1 MAQPARLAPGRGL
14 SAAEVAERVER
25 GLVNDVPSAP
35 TRTIGQIVRSNLLT
49 RFNLLLG
56 SLLAVILVVGPLQDA
71 LFGLV
76 IVANTAVGIVQELRA
91 KRTLDRLEVVNAPRA
106 RVVRDGRV
114 SELAVGQV
122 VLDDVLEAA
131 AGDQVVVDGQV
142 LDAAGLEVDESL
154 LTGESEPVARRP
166 GDRLLSGSF
175 VAAGSGRY
183 QATKVGREAYA
194 VQLTEE
200 ARRFTLARSE
210 LRAGVDQVLKY
221 VTWALVPTAALLFV
235 SQLRLEHGVRA
246 GLSGAVAGTVA
257 MVPEGLVLLT
267 SVAFAVGVVRLGRR
281 QVLVRELPAV
291 ETLARVDVICF
302 DKTGTITAGDLAV
315 QGLEPPDGATEAAA
329 LGALAAA
336 DPNPNATLRAIG
348 QAFPAPDGWRPEAAV
363 PFSSARK
370 WSGAS
375 FPGHGAFLLGAP
387 EILLGDVTTEGS
399 GEPHNGPA
407 GSGSRSSPSD
417 EVQDAPVGRDGRR
430 DLLRRAEQIAVEGRR
445 VLLLAHSARPLD
457 GERPPAGL
465 EPRAMVVIG
474 DQVRGDAADTVA
486 WFAAE
491 GVQVKVVSGDH
502 PRTVGAIAAQVG
514 IAGAD
519 RPVDARSLPDGQ
531 AALADLLEA
540 RSVFG
545 RVVPRQKREMVDA
558 LGTRGH
564 VVAMTGD
571 GVNDVLALKDADLGI
586 AMGSGSAASRAVAEL
601 VLMDGRFATLPAVMA
616 EGRRVIAN
624 IERVAKLFVT
634 KTVYATVLALAVGM
648 AGLAFPFL
656 PRHLTLISSLTIG
669 IPGFFLALEPN
680 TRRSR
685 PGFVRRTLAF
695 ALPAGLAAAL
705 ATLAAYQVADVA
717 DVPQDQ
723 ARTTATLALAGL
735 GLVVLALA
743 ARPLNRLRRLL
754 LAAMAAAFAV
764 VLLVPFLRAFFA
776 LDLPP
781 LPVTL
786 TALALVAAVGG
797 LLTVVVLRLRL

>member
-1 MAQPARLAPGRGL
+1 VTEAAPTLTARGGL
-14 SAAEVAERVER
+14 STAEVADRVAR

-35 TRTIGQIVRSNLLT
+35 TRTIGQIVRSNVLT

-76 IVANTAVGIVQELRA
+76 IVANTVVGIVQELRA

-114 SELAVGQV
+114 GELAVGQV

-142 LDAAGLEVDESL
+142 LDAAGLEVDESM
-154 LTGESEPVARRP
+154 LTGESEPVARRA

-194 VQLTEE
+194 VQLTEQ

-210 LRAGVDQVLKY
+210 LRAGVDQILKY
-221 VTWALVPTAALLFV
+221 VTWALVPTAVLLFV

-315 QGLEPPDGATEAAA
+315 QDLIASGDGAAGEAVAAA

-348 QAFPAPDGWRPEAAV
+348 QAFPPPDGWRPEAAV

-375 FPGHGAFLLGAP
+375 FPGHGAYLLGAP
-387 EILLGDVTTEGS
+387 EILLG
-399 GEPHNGPA
+399 NG
-407 GSGSRSSPSD
+407 G
-417 EVQDAPVGRDGRR
+417 R

-445 VLLLAHSARPLD
+445 VVLLAHSARPLD
-457 GERPPAGL
+457 GDRPPAGL

-474 DQVRGDAADTVA
+474 DQVRGDAADTIA

-502 PRTVGAIAAQVG
+502 PRTVGAIAGQVG

-531 AALADLLEA
+531 AALAELLET

-545 RVVPRQKREMVDA
+545 RVVPRQKQEMVEA

-601 VLMDGRFATLPAVMA
+601 VLMDGRFATLPSVMA

-624 IERVAKLFVT
+624 IERVAKVFVT

-680 TRRSR
+680 TQRSR

-695 ALPAGLAAAL
+695 AVPAGLAAAL
-705 ATLAAYQVADVA
+705 GTLAAYQVADVA
-717 DVPQDQ
+717 DVPQGE

-743 ARPLNRLRRLL
+743 ARPLSRPRRVLL
-754 LAAMAAAFAV
+754 VAMAACFAA
-764 VLLVPFLRAFFA
+764 VLAVPFLRGFFA

-781 LPVTL
+781 PPVAAA
-786 TALALVAAVGG
+786 ALALIAAVGG
-797 LLTVVVLRLRL
+797 LLALVVVRLRL

>member
-1 MAQPARLAPGRGL
+1 MAEAAPTLTARGGL
-14 SAAEVAERVER
+14 STAEVADRVAR

-35 TRTIGQIVRSNLLT
+35 TRTIGQIVRSNVLT

-76 IVANTAVGIVQELRA
+76 IVANTVVGIVQELRA

-114 SELAVGQV
+114 GELAVGQV

-154 LTGESEPVARRP
+154 LTGESEPVARRA

-194 VQLTEE
+194 VQLTEQ

-210 LRAGVDQVLKY
+210 LRAGVDQILKY
-221 VTWALVPTAALLFV
+221 VTWALVPTAVLLFV

-315 QGLEPPDGATEAAA
+315 QGLEPPDGAAGESAAA

-348 QAFPAPDGWRPEAAV
+348 EAFPAPDGWRPEAAV

-375 FPGHGAFLLGAP
+375 FAGRGAFLLGAP
-387 EILLGDVTTEGS
+387 EVLLEGD
-399 GEPHNGPA
+399 
-407 GSGSRSSPSD
+407 
-417 EVQDAPVGRDGRR
+417 R
-430 DLLRRAEQIAVEGRR
+430 DLLRRAEVIATEGRR
-445 VLLLAHSARPLD
+445 VVLLAEAPALD

-465 EPRAMVVIG
+465 RPRAMVVIG
-474 DQVRGDAADTVA
+474 DRVRDDAAGTIA
-486 WFAAE
+486 WFTDE

-502 PRTVGAIAAQVG
+502 PRTVAAIADQVG
-514 IAGAD
+514 IPGAGQ
-519 RPVDARSLPDGQ
+519 PVDARTLPRDQ
-531 AALADLLEA
+531 ATLAGLVEG

-545 RVVPRQKREMVDA
+545 RVVPRQKRAMVQA
-558 LGTRGH
+558 LAGRGH

-601 VLMDGRFATLPAVMA
+601 VLLDGRFATLPSVMA

-634 KTVYATVLALAVGM
+634 KTVYATVLA
-648 AGLAFPFL
+648 
-656 PRHLTLISSLTIG
+656 
-669 IPGFFLALEPN
+669 
-680 TRRSR
+680 
-685 PGFVRRTLAF
+685 
-695 ALPAGLAAAL
+695 
-705 ATLAAYQVADVA
+705 
-717 DVPQDQ
+717 
-723 ARTTATLALAGL
+723 
-735 GLVVLALA
+735 
-743 ARPLNRLRRLL
+743 
-754 LAAMAAAFAV
+754 
-764 VLLVPFLRAFFA
+764 
-776 LDLPP
+776 
-781 LPVTL
+781 
-786 TALALVAAVGG
+786 
-797 LLTVVVLRLRL
+797 

>member
-1 MAQPARLAPGRGL
+1 MRPQYSGYSMRESVGL
-14 SAAEVAERVER
+14 TAAEVAERVAR

-35 TRTIGQIVRSNLLT
+35 TRTVGQIVRSNLVT

-76 IVANTAVGIVQELRA
+76 IVANTVVGIVQELRA

-114 SELAVGQV
+114 AELAVGQV

-131 AGDQVVVDGQV
+131 AGDQVVVDGEV
-142 LDAAGLEVDESL
+142 LEAGGLEVDESL

-183 QATKVGREAYA
+183 RATKVGREAYA

-210 LRAGVDQVLKY
+210 LRAGVDEILKY
-221 VTWALVPTAALLFV
+221 VTWALVPTAVLLFI
-235 SQLRLEHGVRA
+235 SQLRLEHGIRA
-246 GLSGAVAGTVA
+246 GLRGAVAGTVA

-315 QGLEPPDGATEAAA
+315 QDLVAAGDGTAGEAVAA

-348 QAFPAPDGWRPEAAV
+348 QAFPAPEGWRPEAAV

-375 FPGHGAFLLGAP
+375 FAGHGAYLLGAP
-387 EILLGDVTTEGS
+387 EVLLDGAS
-399 GEPHNGPA
+399 GG
-407 GSGSRSSPSD
+407 
-417 EVQDAPVGRDGRR
+417 
-430 DLLRRAEQIAVEGRR
+430 DLLRRAEVIATEGRR
-445 VLLLAHSARPLD
+445 VVLLAEAPALD
-457 GERPPAGL
+457 GDRPPAGL
-465 EPRAMVVIG
+465 RPRAMVVIG
-474 DQVRGDAADTVA
+474 DRVRDDAAGTIA
-486 WFAAE
+486 WFADE

-502 PRTVGAIAAQVG
+502 PRTVAAIAGQVG
-514 IAGAD
+514 IAGAGQ
-519 RPVDARSLPDGQ
+519 PVDARTLPDDQ
-531 AALADLLEA
+531 AELAGLVEG

-545 RVVPRQKREMVDA
+545 RVVPRQKRAMVQA
-558 LGTRGH
+558 LAGRGH

-586 AMGSGSAASRAVAEL
+586 AMGGGSAATRAVAEL
-601 VLMDGRFATLPAVMA
+601 VLLDGRFATLPSVMA

-624 IERVAKLFVT
+624 IERVAKVFVT
-634 KTVYATVLALAVGM
+634 KTVYATVLALAVGL

-669 IPGFFLALEPN
+669 IPGFFLALEPCSQ
-680 TRRSR
+680 RAR

-695 ALPAGLAAAL
+695 AVPAGLTAAAG
-705 ATLAAYQVADVA
+705 TLVAYQIADVA
-717 DVPQDQ
+717 NVPQAE
-723 ARTTATLALAGL
+723 ARTAAALALAGL

-743 ARPLNRLRRLL
+743 ARPLSTPRRLL
-754 LAAMAAAFAV
+754 VAAMAGGFVV
-764 VLLVPFLRAFFA
+764 VLLVPFLRRFFA

-781 LPVTL
+781 LPVAL
-786 TALALVAAVGG
+786 AAVALAAVLGGILALVAA
-797 LLTVVVLRLRL
+797 RLRI

>member
-1 MAQPARLAPGRGL
+1 MAEPGL
-14 SAAEVAERVER
+14 SAAEVAERVAR
-25 GLVNDVPSAP
+25 GQVNDVPSAP
-35 TRTIGQIVRSNLLT
+35 TRTIGQIVRANLLT

-76 IVANTAVGIVQELRA
+76 IVANTAVGILQEVRA
-91 KRTLDRLEVVNAPRA
+91 KRTLDRLEVINAPRA
-106 RVVRDGRV
+106 RVVRDGHL

-131 AGDQVVVDGQV
+131 AGDQVVVDGEV
-142 LDAAGLEVDESL
+142 LEAAGLEVDESL
-154 LTGESEPVARRP
+154 LTGESETVDRRP

-183 QATKVGREAYA
+183 RATKVGREAYA

-210 LRAGVDQVLKY
+210 LRAGVDQILKY
-221 VTWALVPTAALLFV
+221 VTWALVPTAALLFI
-235 SQLRLEHGVRA
+235 SQLRLEHGIRA
-246 GLSGAVAGTVA
+246 GLRGAVAGTVA

-267 SVAFAVGVVRLGRR
+267 SVAFAVGAVRLGRR

-315 QGLEPPDGATEAAA
+315 QELEAQDGAVGEEAAAA

-348 QAFPAPDGWRPEAAV
+348 RAFPAPDGWRPEAAV

-387 EILLGDVTTEGS
+387 E
-399 GEPHNGPA
+399 
-407 GSGSRSSPSD
+407 
-417 EVQDAPVGRDGRR
+417 
-430 DLLRRAEQIAVEGRR
+430 
-445 VLLLAHSARPLD
+445 VLLAASSRPLD
-457 GERPPAGL
+457 GDAPPAAL

-491 GVQVKVVSGDH
+491 GVRVKVVSGDH
-502 PRTVGAIAAQVG
+502 PRTVGAIAGQVG

-519 RPVDARSLPDGQ
+519 QPVDARSLPEDE
-531 AALADLLEA
+531 AELAGLLEA

-545 RVVPRQKREMVDA
+545 RVVPRQKQAMVKA
-558 LGTRGH
+558 LGARGH

-586 AMGSGSAASRAVAEL
+586 AVGGGSAASRAVAEL
-601 VLMDGRFATLPAVMA
+601 VLMDGRFATLPAVVA

-624 IERVAKLFVT
+624 MERVAKVFVT
-634 KTVYATVLALAVGM
+634 KTVYATVLALAVGL

-669 IPGFFLALEPN
+669 IPGFFLALEPC
-680 TRRSR
+680 TQRSR
-685 PGFVRRTLAF
+685 PGFVHRTLTF
-695 ALPAGLAAAL
+695 AVPAGLTAAL
-705 ATLAAYQVADVA
+705 GTLVAYQVADVA
-717 DVPQDQ
+717 NVPQDQ

-743 ARPLNRLRRLL
+743 ARPLNRPRGLL
-754 LAAMAAAFAV
+754 LAAMAGAFGV
-764 VLLVPFLRAFFA
+764 VLIVPFLRVFFA

-781 LPVTL
+781 LPVAGA
-786 TALALVAAVGG
+786 ALALDVVLGG
-797 LLTVVVLRLRL
+797 LLTLVILRLRA

>member
-1 MAQPARLAPGRGL
+1 MAEAAPTLTARGGL
-14 SAAEVAERVER
+14 STAEVADRVAR

-35 TRTIGQIVRSNLLT
+35 TRTIGQIVRSNVLT

-76 IVANTAVGIVQELRA
+76 IVANTVVGIVQELRA

-114 SELAVGQV
+114 GELAVGQV

-154 LTGESEPVARRP
+154 LTGESEPVARRA

-194 VQLTEE
+194 VQLTEQ

-210 LRAGVDQVLKY
+210 LRAGVDQILKY
-221 VTWALVPTAALLFV
+221 VTWALVPTAVLLFV

-315 QGLEPPDGATEAAA
+315 QGLEPPDGAAGESAAA

-348 QAFPAPDGWRPEAAV
+348 QAFPPPDGWRPEAAV

-375 FPGHGAFLLGAP
+375 FPGHGAYLLGAP
-387 EILLGDVTTEGS
+387 EILLG
-399 GEPHNGPA
+399 NG
-407 GSGSRSSPSD
+407 G
-417 EVQDAPVGRDGRR
+417 R

-445 VLLLAHSARPLD
+445 VVLLAHSARPLD
-457 GERPPAGL
+457 GDRPPAGL

-474 DQVRGDAADTVA
+474 DQVRGDAADTIA

-491 GVQVKVVSGDH
+491 GLQVKVVSGDH

-531 AALADLLEA
+531 AALAELLET

-545 RVVPRQKREMVDA
+545 RVVPRQKQEMVEA
-558 LGTRGH
+558 LGARGH

-601 VLMDGRFATLPAVMA
+601 VLMDGRFATLPSVMA

-624 IERVAKLFVT
+624 IERVAKVFVT

-680 TRRSR
+680 TQRSR

-695 ALPAGLAAAL
+695 AVPAGLAAAL
-705 ATLAAYQVADVA
+705 GTLAAYQVADVA
-717 DVPQDQ
+717 DVPQGE

-743 ARPLNRLRRLL
+743 ARPLSRLRRLL
-754 LAAMAAAFAV
+754 LVAMAACFAA
-764 VLLVPFLRAFFA
+764 VLAVPFLRGFFA

-781 LPVTL
+781 LPVAGA
-786 TALALVAAVGG
+786 ALALVAAVGG
-797 LLTVVVLRLRL
+797 LLALVVVRLRL

>member
-1 MAQPARLAPGRGL
+1 MMRPQYSGYRNRRSEGL
-14 SAAEVAERVER
+14 TAAEVAERVAR

-35 TRTIGQIVRSNLLT
+35 TRTIGGGGEPS
-49 RFNLLLG
+49 
-56 SLLAVILVVGPLQDA
+56 AA
-71 LFGLV
+71 
-76 IVANTAVGIVQELRA
+76 
-91 KRTLDRLEVVNAPRA
+91 TL
-106 RVVRDGRV
+106 
-114 SELAVGQV
+114 
-122 VLDDVLEAA
+122 
-131 AGDQVVVDGQV
+131 
-142 LDAAGLEVDESL
+142 
-154 LTGESEPVARRP
+154 P
-166 GDRLLSGSF
+166 GG
-175 VAAGSGRY
+175 
-183 QATKVGREAYA
+183 
-194 VQLTEE
+194 

-210 LRAGVDQVLKY
+210 LRAGVDQILKY

-315 QGLEPPDGATEAAA
+315 QELLPQDGTVGEEAAAA

-348 QAFPAPDGWRPEAAV
+348 QAFPAPDGWRPESAV

-375 FPGHGAFLLGAP
+375 FAGHGAFVLGAP
-387 EILLGDVTTEGS
+387 EVLLAPER
-399 GEPHNGPA
+399 A
-407 GSGSRSSPSD
+407 G
-417 EVQDAPVGRDGRR
+417 QADGNRA
-430 DLLRRAEQIAVEGRR
+430 LLRKAEQIAVEGRR
-445 VLLLAHSARPLD
+445 VLLLAASPGPLD
-457 GERPPAGL
+457 GQAPPSAL
-465 EPRAMVVIG
+465 VPRAMVVIG

-486 WFAAE
+486 WFAAQ

-502 PRTVGAIAAQVG
+502 PRTVGTVAGQVG

-519 RPVDARSLPDGQ
+519 HPVDARTLPEGQ
-531 AALADLLEA
+531 AELAGLVEA

-545 RVVPRQKREMVDA
+545 RVVPRQKQAMVQA
-558 LGTRGH
+558 LGAGGH

-586 AMGSGSAASRAVAEL
+586 AMCSGSPASRAVAEL
-601 VLMDGRFATLPAVMA
+601 VLMDGRFATLPSVMA

-624 IERVAKLFVT
+624 IERVAKVFVT
-634 KTVYATVLALAVGM
+634 KTVYATVLALAVGL
-648 AGLAFPFL
+648 AGLAFLFL

-669 IPGFFLALEPN
+669 IPGFFLALEPS
-680 TRRSR
+680 TQRSH

-695 ALPAGLAAAL
+695 AIPAGLTAAL
-705 ATLAAYQVADVA
+705 GTLVAYQVADVA
-717 DVPQDQ
+717 NVPQDQ

-743 ARPLNRLRRLL
+743 ALGLD
-754 LAAMAAAFAV
+754 V
-764 VLLVPFLRAFFA
+764 A
-776 LDLPP
+776 L
-781 LPVTL
+781 
-786 TALALVAAVGG
+786 GG
-797 LLTVVVLRLRL
+797 LLTLVVLRMRA

>member
-1 MAQPARLAPGRGL
+1 VAEPAPPAPRRGL
-14 SAAEVAERVER
+14 SAAEVADRVAR

-35 TRTIGQIVRSNLLT
+35 TRTIGQIVRANVLT

-56 SLLAVILVVGPLQDA
+56 SLLAVILIVGPLQDA

-76 IVANTAVGIVQELRA
+76 IVANTVVGIVQELRA

-131 AGDQVVVDGQV
+131 AGDQLVVDGEV
-142 LDAAGLEVDESL
+142 LEAAGLEVDESL

-194 VQLTEE
+194 VRLTEE

-210 LRAGVDQVLKY
+210 LRAGVDQILKY

-315 QGLEPPDGATEAAA
+315 QGLEPPDGAGETVAA

-375 FPGHGAFLLGAP
+375 FPGRGAFLLGAP
-387 EILLGDVTTEGS
+387 EILLGGAS
-399 GEPHNGPA
+399 GDG
-407 GSGSRSSPSD
+407 
-417 EVQDAPVGRDGRR
+417 GRA
-430 DLLRRAEQIAVEGRR
+430 LLRRAEQIAVEGRR
-445 VLLLAHSARPLD
+445 VVLLAHSARPLD

-474 DQVRGDAADTVA
+474 DQVRGDAATTIA

-502 PRTVGAIAAQVG
+502 PRTVGAIAGQVG

-519 RPVDARSLPDGQ
+519 RPVDARSLPDAP

-545 RVVPRQKREMVDA
+545 RVVPRQKRELVEA
-558 LGTRGH
+558 LGARGH

-586 AMGSGSAASRAVAEL
+586 AMGGGSAASRAVAEL

-624 IERVAKLFVT
+624 IERVAKVFVT
-634 KTVYATVLALAVGM
+634 KTVYATVLALAVGL

-680 TRRSR
+680 TQRSR

-695 ALPAGLAAAL
+695 AVPAGLAAAL
-705 ATLAAYQVADVA
+705 GTLVAYQVADVA
-717 DVPQDQ
+717 DVPQDE

-743 ARPLNRLRRLL
+743 ARPLSPLRRLL
-754 LAAMAAAFAV
+754 VVAMAACFAV
-764 VLLVPFLRAFFA
+764 VLVVPFLRVFFA

-781 LPVTL
+781 LPVAGA
-786 TALALVAAVGG
+786 ALALVAALGG
-797 LLTVVVLRLRL
+797 LLTLVVVRLRL

>member
-1 MAQPARLAPGRGL
+1 MRLQYSGSRNQGPQGL
-14 SAAEVAERVER
+14 SAAEVADRVAR

-76 IVANTAVGIVQELRA
+76 IVANTVVGIVQELRA

-106 RVVRDGRV
+106 RVVRDGRAG
-114 SELAVGQV
+114 ELAVGQV

-131 AGDQVVVDGQV
+131 AGDQVVVDGEV
-142 LDAAGLEVDESL
+142 LEAAGLEVDESL
-154 LTGESEPVARRP
+154 LTGESEPVARNP

-183 QATKVGREAYA
+183 RATKVGREAYA

-200 ARRFTLARSE
+200 ARRFTLASSE
-210 LRAGVDQVLKY
+210 LRAGVDQILKY

-315 QGLEPPDGATEAAA
+315 QDMVAEDGAGEPAAGEAAAA

-348 QAFPAPDGWRPEAAV
+348 EAFPAPEGWRAEAAV

-375 FPGHGAFLLGAP
+375 FAGHGAFLLGAP
-387 EILLGDVTTEGS
+387 EVLL
-399 GEPHNGPA
+399 
-407 GSGSRSSPSD
+407 
-417 EVQDAPVGRDGRR
+417 GRDGHG
-430 DLLRRAEQIAVEGRR
+430 DLLRRAEVLATEGRR
-445 VLLLAHSARPLD
+445 VVLLASAAGPLD

-465 EPRAMVVIG
+465 VPRAMVVIG
-474 DQVRGDAADTVA
+474 DQVRGDAAGTIA

-502 PRTVGAIAAQVG
+502 PRTVAAIAGLVG
-514 IAGAD
+514 IPGAGD
-519 RPVDARSLPDGQ
+519 PVDARTLPGDGPE
-531 AALADLLEA
+531 LAGLLER

-545 RVVPRQKREMVDA
+545 RVVPRQKRAMVAA

-586 AMGSGSAASRAVAEL
+586 AMGGGSAATRAVAEL
-601 VLMDGRFATLPAVMA
+601 VLLDGRFATLPAVMA

-624 IERVAKLFVT
+624 IERVAKVFVT
-634 KTVYATVLALAVGM
+634 KTVYATVLALAVGT

-669 IPGFFLALEPN
+669 IPGFFLALEPCSQRA
-680 TRRSR
+680 T

-695 ALPAGLAAAL
+695 AAPAGLTAAIG
-705 ATLAAYQVADVA
+705 TLVAYQVADVA
-717 DVPQDQ
+717 NIPQDE

-743 ARPLNRLRRLL
+743 TRPLNRLRRLL
-754 LAAMAAAFAV
+754 LAAMAAGFTL
-764 VLLVPFLRAFFA
+764 VLLVPFLRTFFA

-781 LPVTL
+781 LRV
-786 TALALVAAVGG
+786 ALAAVALVATLGA
-797 LLTVVVLRLRL
+797 LLTLLVTRLRV

>member
-1 MAQPARLAPGRGL
+1 VAERGL
-14 SAAEVAERVER
+14 SAADVAQRVAR
-25 GLVNDVPSAP
+25 GQVNDVPSAP

-76 IVANTAVGIVQELRA
+76 IVANTVVGIVQEVRA

-106 RVVRDGRV
+106 RVVRDGQV
-114 SELAVGQV
+114 WELAVGQV
-122 VLDDVLEAA
+122 VLDDLLEVA
-131 AGDQVVVDGQV
+131 AGDQVVVDGEV
-142 LDAAGLEVDESL
+142 LEAAGLEVDESL
-154 LTGESEPVARRP
+154 LTGESETVAREP

-183 QATKVGREAYA
+183 RATKVGREAYA

-210 LRAGVDQVLKY
+210 LRAGVDQILKY
-221 VTWALVPTAALLFV
+221 VTWALVPTAVLLFV
-235 SQLRLEHGVRA
+235 SQLRLAHGVRA

-315 QGLEPPDGATEAAA
+315 QDLVATDGARGEAAAA

-348 QAFPAPDGWRPEAAV
+348 EAFPAPDGWRPEAAV

-375 FPGHGAFLLGAP
+375 FAGHGAFLLGAP
-387 EILLGDVTTEGS
+387 EVLLEGD
-399 GEPHNGPA
+399 
-407 GSGSRSSPSD
+407 
-417 EVQDAPVGRDGRR
+417 R
-430 DLLRRAEQIAVEGRR
+430 DLLRRAEVIATEGRR
-445 VLLLAHSARPLD
+445 VVLLAEAPALD

-465 EPRAMVVIG
+465 RPRAMVVIG
-474 DQVRGDAADTVA
+474 DRVRDDAAGTIA
-486 WFAAE
+486 WFATE
-491 GVQVKVVSGDH
+491 GVRVKVVSGDH
-502 PRTVGAIAAQVG
+502 PRTVAAIAGQVG
-514 IAGAD
+514 IPLAGQ
-519 RPVDARSLPDGQ
+519 PVDARTLPEDE
-531 AALADLLEA
+531 AELAGLVEG

-545 RVVPRQKREMVDA
+545 RVVPRQKRAMVQA
-558 LGTRGH
+558 LAGRGH

-601 VLMDGRFATLPAVMA
+601 VLLDGRFATLPSVMA

-624 IERVAKLFVT
+624 IERVAKVFVT
-634 KTVYATVLALAVGM
+634 KTVYATVLALAVGL

-669 IPGFFLALEPN
+669 IPGFFLALEPC
-680 TRRSR
+680 TQRAR

-695 ALPAGLAAAL
+695 AAPAGLTAAAG
-705 ATLAAYQVADVA
+705 TLVAYQIADVA
-717 DVPQDQ
+717 NVPQDE
-723 ARTTATLALAGL
+723 ARTAATLALAGL

-743 ARPLNRLRRLL
+743 ARPLSAARRLL
-754 LAAMAAAFAV
+754 VAAMAGGFVV
-764 VLLVPFLRAFFA
+764 VLVVPFLRRFFA

-786 TALALVAAVGG
+786 AALAVAAVLGGVLALVAA
-797 LLTVVVLRLRL
+797 RLRI

>member
-1 MAQPARLAPGRGL
+1 MRPHYSRYSMRESAGL
-14 SAAEVAERVER
+14 TAAEVAERVAR

-35 TRTIGQIVRSNLLT
+35 TRTFGQIVRSNLVT

-76 IVANTAVGIVQELRA
+76 IVANTVVGIVQEVRA

-114 SELAVGQV
+114 AELAVGQV

-131 AGDQVVVDGQV
+131 AGDQVVVDGEV
-142 LDAAGLEVDESL
+142 LASGGLEVDESL

-166 GDRLLSGSF
+166 GERLLSGSF

-183 QATKVGREAYA
+183 RATKVGREAYA
-194 VQLTEE
+194 VRLAEE

-210 LRAGVDQVLKY
+210 LRAGVDQILKY
-221 VTWALVPTAALLFV
+221 VTWALVPTAVLLFV

-246 GLSGAVAGTVA
+246 GLRGAVAGTVA

-315 QGLEPPDGATEAAA
+315 QDLVAAGDGTAGEAVAAA

-348 QAFPAPDGWRPEAAV
+348 EAFPAPEGWRPEAAV

-375 FPGHGAFLLGAP
+375 FAGHGAFLLGAP
-387 EILLGDVTTEGS
+387 EVLLAEA
-399 GEPHNGPA
+399 PA
-407 GSGSRSSPSD
+407 
-417 EVQDAPVGRDGRR
+417 DGGR
-430 DLLRRAEQIAVEGRR
+430 DLLRRAEVIATEGRR
-445 VLLLAHSARPLD
+445 VVLLAEAPALD

-465 EPRAMVVIG
+465 RPRAMVVIG
-474 DQVRGDAADTVA
+474 DRVRDDAAGTIA
-486 WFAAE
+486 WFTEE

-502 PRTVGAIAAQVG
+502 PRTVAAIAGQVG
-514 IAGAD
+514 IAGAGQ
-519 RPVDARSLPDGQ
+519 PVDARTLPEDQ
-531 AALADLLEA
+531 AELAGLVEG

-545 RVVPRQKREMVDA
+545 RVVPRQKRAMVQA
-558 LGTRGH
+558 LAGRGH

-586 AMGSGSAASRAVAEL
+586 AMGGGSAASRAVAEL
-601 VLMDGRFATLPAVMA
+601 VLLDGRFATLPSVMA

-624 IERVAKLFVT
+624 IERVAKVFVT
-634 KTVYATVLALAVGM
+634 KTVYATVLALAVGL

-669 IPGFFLALEPN
+669 IPGFFLALEPC
-680 TRRSR
+680 TQRAR

-695 ALPAGLAAAL
+695 AVPAGLTAAL
-705 ATLAAYQVADVA
+705 GTLVAYQIADVA
-717 DVPQDQ
+717 NVPQDE
-723 ARTTATLALAGL
+723 ARTAATLALAGL

-743 ARPLNRLRRLL
+743 ARPLSASRRLL
-754 LAAMAAAFAV
+754 VAAMAGGFVV
-764 VLLVPFLRAFFA
+764 VLLVPFLRRFFA

-786 TALALVAAVGG
+786 SAISVAAVLGGILALVAA
-797 LLTVVVLRLRL
+797 RLRI

>member
-1 MAQPARLAPGRGL
+1 VAEQGL
-14 SAAEVAERVER
+14 STAEVAQRVAR
-25 GLVNDVPSAP
+25 GQVNDVPSAP
-35 TRTIGQIVRSNLLT
+35 TRTIGEIARANVLT

-76 IVANTAVGIVQELRA
+76 IVANTVVGIVQEVRA

-106 RVVRDGRV
+106 RVVRDGRL
-114 SELAVGQV
+114 SELAVGEV

-131 AGDQVVVDGQV
+131 AGDQVVVDGEV
-142 LDAAGLEVDESL
+142 LESAGLEVDESL
-154 LTGESEPVARRP
+154 LTGESETVARGT

-183 QATKVGREAYA
+183 RATRVGREAYA

-210 LRAGVDQVLKY
+210 LRAGVDQILKY
-221 VTWALVPTAALLFV
+221 VTWALVPTAVLLFV
-235 SQLRLEHGVRA
+235 SQLRLEHGLRA

-315 QGLEPPDGATEAAA
+315 QELVAQDGTVGEEAAAA

-348 QAFPAPDGWRPEAAV
+348 RRFPAPDGWRAEAAV

-375 FPGHGAFLLGAP
+375 FAGHGAFLLGAP
-387 EILLGDVTTEGS
+387 EVLLAGDG
-399 GEPHNGPA
+399 A
-407 GSGSRSSPSD
+407 GSPGGNG
-417 EVQDAPVGRDGRR
+417 A
-430 DLLRRAEQIAVEGRR
+430 LLRRAEQIAVEGRR
-445 VLLLAHSARPLD
+445 VLLLAASARPLD
-457 GERPPAGL
+457 GERPPL
-465 EPRAMVVIG
+465 ELVPRAMVVIG
-474 DQVRGDAADTVA
+474 DQVRGDAAGTVA

-502 PRTVGAIAAQVG
+502 PRTVGTIAGQVG

-519 RPVDARSLPDGQ
+519 QPVDARALPEDR
-531 AALADLLEA
+531 AELAGLLEA

-545 RVVPRQKREMVDA
+545 RVVPRQKQAMVQA
-558 LGTRGH
+558 LGAKGH

-586 AMGSGSAASRAVAEL
+586 AMGSGSPASRAVAEL

-624 IERVAKLFVT
+624 IERVAKVFVT
-634 KTVYATVLALAVGM
+634 KTVYATVLALAVGL

-669 IPGFFLALEPN
+669 IPGFFLALEPC
-680 TRRSR
+680 TQRAH

-695 ALPAGLAAAL
+695 AIPAGLTAAL
-705 ATLAAYQVADVA
+705 GTLVAYQVADVA
-717 DVPQDQ
+717 NVPQDQ

-735 GLVVLALA
+735 GLTVLALA

-754 LAAMAAAFAV
+754 LLAMTGAFAV
-764 VLLVPFLRAFFA
+764 VLLVPFLRVFFA

-781 LPVTL
+781 PPVAL
-786 TALALVAAVGG
+786 AALALDVALGG
-797 LLTVVVLRLRL
+797 LLTLVVLRMRA

>member
-1 MAQPARLAPGRGL
+1 VAERGL
-14 SAAEVAERVER
+14 SAAEVADRVAR
-25 GLVNDVPSAP
+25 GQVNDVPSAP
-35 TRTIGQIVRSNLLT
+35 TRTVGQIVRANLLT

-76 IVANTAVGIVQELRA
+76 IVANTLVGIVQEVRA
-91 KRTLDRLEVVNAPRA
+91 KRTLDRLEVVNAPKA
-106 RVVRDGRV
+106 RVVRDGQV
-114 SELAVGQV
+114 AELAVGQV

-131 AGDQVVVDGQV
+131 AGDQVVVDGEV
-142 LDAAGLEVDESL
+142 LEAAGLEVDESL
-154 LTGESEPVARRP
+154 LTGESETVTRLP

-183 QATKVGREAYA
+183 RATKVGREAYA

-210 LRAGVDQVLKY
+210 LRAGVDQILKY

-235 SQLRLEHGVRA
+235 SQLRLEHGIRA

-315 QGLEPPDGATEAAA
+315 QELLPQDGAVGEEAAAA

-348 QAFPAPDGWRPEAAV
+348 QAFPAPDGWRPESAV

-375 FPGHGAFLLGAP
+375 FAGHGAFLLGAP
-387 EILLGDVTTEGS
+387 EVLLAADSTGRPGS
-399 GEPHNGPA
+399 
-407 GSGSRSSPSD
+407 SG
-417 EVQDAPVGRDGRR
+417 A
-430 DLLRRAEQIAVEGRR
+430 LLRQAEQIAVEGRR
-445 VLLLAHSARPLD
+445 VLLLASSARPLD
-457 GERPPAGL
+457 GEAPPAAL

-474 DQVRGDAADTVA
+474 DQVRGDAAGTVA

-502 PRTVGAIAAQVG
+502 PRTVGAIAGQVG
-514 IAGAD
+514 IGGAD
-519 RPVDARSLPDGQ
+519 HPVDARTMPDGG
-531 AALADLLEA
+531 AELAGLLEA

-545 RVVPRQKREMVDA
+545 RVAPRQKQAMVKA
-558 LGTRGH
+558 LGSRGH

-601 VLMDGRFATLPAVMA
+601 VLMDGRFATLPSVMA

-624 IERVAKLFVT
+624 IERVAKVFVT
-634 KTVYATVLALAVGM
+634 KTVYATVLALAVGL

-669 IPGFFLALEPN
+669 IPGFFLALEPC
-680 TRRSR
+680 TQRSH

-695 ALPAGLAAAL
+695 AIPAGLTAAIG
-705 ATLAAYQVADVA
+705 TLVAYQVADVA
-717 DVPQDQ
+717 NVPQDQ

-743 ARPLNRLRRLL
+743 ARPLNRLRGLL
-754 LAAMAAAFAV
+754 VLAMAGAFVV
-764 VLLVPFLRAFFA
+764 VLLVPLLRVFFA

-781 LPVTL
+781 LPV
-786 TALALVAAVGG
+786 ALAALGLDVVLGG
-797 LLTVVVLRLRL
+797 LLAVVILRMRA

>member
-1 MAQPARLAPGRGL
+1 VAEAAPTLTARGGL
-14 SAAEVAERVER
+14 STAEVADRVAR

-35 TRTIGQIVRSNLLT
+35 TRTIGQIVRSNVLT

-76 IVANTAVGIVQELRA
+76 IVANTVVGIVQELRA

-114 SELAVGQV
+114 GELAVGQV

-142 LDAAGLEVDESL
+142 LDAAGLEVDESM
-154 LTGESEPVARRP
+154 LTGESEPVARRA

-194 VQLTEE
+194 VQLTEQ

-210 LRAGVDQVLKY
+210 LRAGVDQILKY
-221 VTWALVPTAALLFV
+221 VTWALVPTAVLLFV

-315 QGLEPPDGATEAAA
+315 QGLEPPDGAAGETAAA

-348 QAFPAPDGWRPEAAV
+348 QAFPPPDGWRPEAAV

-375 FPGHGAFLLGAP
+375 FPGHGAYLLGAP
-387 EILLGDVTTEGS
+387 EILLG
-399 GEPHNGPA
+399 NG
-407 GSGSRSSPSD
+407 G
-417 EVQDAPVGRDGRR
+417 R

-445 VLLLAHSARPLD
+445 VVLLAHSARPLD
-457 GERPPAGL
+457 GDRPPAGL

-474 DQVRGDAADTVA
+474 DQVRGDAADTIA

-502 PRTVGAIAAQVG
+502 PRTVGAIAGQVG

-531 AALADLLEA
+531 AALAELLET

-545 RVVPRQKREMVDA
+545 RVVPRQKQEMVEA
-558 LGTRGH
+558 LGARGH

-601 VLMDGRFATLPAVMA
+601 VLMDGRFATLPSVMA

-624 IERVAKLFVT
+624 IERVAKVFVT

-680 TRRSR
+680 TQRSR

-695 ALPAGLAAAL
+695 AVPAGLAAAL
-705 ATLAAYQVADVA
+705 GTLVAYQVADVA
-717 DVPQDQ
+717 DVPQDE

-743 ARPLNRLRRLL
+743 ARPLSRPRRVLL
-754 LAAMAAAFAV
+754 VAMAACFAA
-764 VLLVPFLRAFFA
+764 VLAVPFLRGFFA

-781 LPVTL
+781 PPVAAA
-786 TALALVAAVGG
+786 ALALIAAVGG
-797 LLTVVVLRLRL
+797 LLALVVVRLRL

>member
-1 MAQPARLAPGRGL
+1 MQVAELAQVPPRSGL
-14 SAAEVAERVER
+14 TAAEVADRVAR

-35 TRTIGQIVRSNLLT
+35 TRTIGEIARANLFT

-76 IVANTAVGIVQELRA
+76 IVANTVVGIVQEVRA
-91 KRTLDRLEVVNAPRA
+91 KRTLDHLEVVNAPKA
-106 RVVRDGRV
+106 TVVRDGRV
-114 SELAVGQV
+114 EELAVGQV

-131 AGDQVVVDGQV
+131 AGDQVVVDGEV
-142 LDAAGLEVDESL
+142 LEAGGLEVDESL
-154 LTGESEPVARRP
+154 LTGESEPVSRQE
-166 GDRLLSGSF
+166 GDRVLSGSF
-175 VAAGSGRY
+175 VVAGAGRY
-183 QATKVGREAYA
+183 RATRVGREAYA

-200 ARRFTLARSE
+200 ARRFTLASSE
-210 LRAGVDQVLKY
+210 LRAGVDQILKY
-221 VTWALVPTAALLFV
+221 VTWALVPTAALLFI
-235 SQLRLEHGVRA
+235 SQLRHDNGPRS

-291 ETLARVDVICF
+291 ETLARVDVVCF
-302 DKTGTITAGDLAV
+302 DKTGTITVGDLAV
-315 QGLEPPDGATEAAA
+315 QELVPQDGAADEAAAA

-348 QAFPAPDGWRPEAAV
+348 EAFPAPDGWRPETVV

-370 WSGAS
+370 WSGAT
-375 FPGHGAFLLGAP
+375 FAGRGAYLLGAP
-387 EILLGDVTTEGS
+387 EVLLHQ
-399 GEPHNGPA
+399 GE
-407 GSGSRSSPSD
+407 
-417 EVQDAPVGRDGRR
+417 
-430 DLLRRAEQIAVEGRR
+430 LLRRAEVIATAGGR
-445 VLLLAHSARPLD
+445 VVLLAHS
-457 GERPPAGL
+457 ERPMDGDTPPDGL
-465 EPRAMVVIG
+465 AARAMVVIG
-474 DQVRGDAADTVA
+474 DQVRDDAAATVA
-486 WFAAE
+486 WFAEE
-491 GVQVKVVSGDH
+491 GVRVKVVSGDH
-502 PRTVGAIAAQVG
+502 PRTVAAIAGRVG
-514 IAGAD
+514 IEGAGD
-519 RPVDARSLPDGQ
+519 PVDARTLPTDQ
-531 AALADLLEA
+531 AELADLVEA

-545 RVVPRQKREMVDA
+545 RVVPQQKRAMVGA
-558 LGTRGH
+558 LGARGH

-624 IERVAKLFVT
+624 VERVAKVFVT
-634 KTVYATVLALAVGM
+634 KTVYATVLALAVGL

-680 TRRSR
+680 TQRSK

-695 ALPAGLAAAL
+695 AVPAGLAAAL
-705 ATLAAYQVADVA
+705 ATLVAYQLADVEN
-717 DVPQDQ
+717 VSTEQ

-743 ARPLNRLRRLL
+743 ARPLNPLRRLL
-754 LAAMAAAFAV
+754 LVGMAGAFAV
-764 VLLVPFLRAFFA
+764 VLVVPWLRAFFA
-776 LDLPP
+776 LSLPP
-781 LPVTL
+781 LPVAL
-786 TALALVAAVGG
+786 AALGLVVVLGAALALV
-797 LLTVVVLRLRL
+797 VVRLRV

>member
-1 MAQPARLAPGRGL
+1 MQVAELAQVPPRSGL
-14 SAAEVAERVER
+14 TAAEVADRVAR

-35 TRTIGQIVRSNLLT
+35 TRTIGEIVRANLFT

-76 IVANTAVGIVQELRA
+76 IVANTVVGIVQEVRA
-91 KRTLDRLEVVNAPRA
+91 KRTLDHLEVVNAPKA
-106 RVVRDGRV
+106 TVVRDGRV
-114 SELAVGQV
+114 EELAVGQV

-131 AGDQVVVDGQV
+131 AGDQVVVDGEV
-142 LDAAGLEVDESL
+142 LEAGGLEVDESL
-154 LTGESEPVARRP
+154 LTGESEPVSRQE
-166 GDRLLSGSF
+166 GDRVLSGSF
-175 VAAGSGRY
+175 VVAGAGRY
-183 QATKVGREAYA
+183 RATRVGREAYA

-200 ARRFTLARSE
+200 ARRFTLASSE
-210 LRAGVDQVLKY
+210 LRAGVDQILKY
-221 VTWALVPTAALLFV
+221 VTWALVPTAALLFI
-235 SQLRLEHGVRA
+235 SQLRQDNGPRS

-291 ETLARVDVICF
+291 ETLARVDVVCF
-302 DKTGTITAGDLAV
+302 DKTGTITVGDLAV
-315 QGLEPPDGATEAAA
+315 QELLPQDGAADEAAAA

-348 QAFPAPDGWRPEAAV
+348 EAFPAPDGWRPETVV

-370 WSGAS
+370 WSGAT
-375 FPGHGAFLLGAP
+375 FAGRGAYLLGAP
-387 EILLGDVTTEGS
+387 EVLLHEG
-399 GEPHNGPA
+399 
-407 GSGSRSSPSD
+407 
-417 EVQDAPVGRDGRR
+417 Q
-430 DLLRRAEQIAVEGRR
+430 LLRRAEAIATAGGR
-445 VLLLAHSARPLD
+445 VVLLAHS
-457 GERPPAGL
+457 ERPMDGDTPPDGL
-465 EPRAMVVIG
+465 AARAMVVIG
-474 DQVRGDAADTVA
+474 DQVRDDAAATVA
-486 WFAAE
+486 WFAEE
-491 GVQVKVVSGDH
+491 GVRVKVVSGDH
-502 PRTVGAIAAQVG
+502 PRTVAAIAGRVG
-514 IAGAD
+514 IEGAGD
-519 RPVDARSLPDGQ
+519 PVDARTLPTDQ
-531 AALADLLEA
+531 AQLADLVEA

-545 RVVPRQKREMVDA
+545 RVVPQQKRAMVGA
-558 LGTRGH
+558 LGARGH

-624 IERVAKLFVT
+624 VERVAKVFVT
-634 KTVYATVLALAVGM
+634 KTVYATVLALAVGL

-680 TRRSR
+680 TQRSK

-695 ALPAGLAAAL
+695 AVPAGLAAAL
-705 ATLAAYQVADVA
+705 ATLVAYQLADVEN
-717 DVPQDQ
+717 VSTDQ
-723 ARTTATLALAGL
+723 ARTTATLTLAGL

-743 ARPLNRLRRLL
+743 ARPLNPLRRLL
-754 LAAMAAAFAV
+754 LVGMAGAFVV
-764 VLLVPFLRAFFA
+764 VLVVPWLRAFFA
-776 LDLPP
+776 LSLPP
-781 LPVTL
+781 LPVAL
-786 TALALVAAVGG
+786 AALGLVVVLGAALALV
-797 LLTVVVLRLRL
+797 VVRLRV

>member
-1 MAQPARLAPGRGL
+1 VAEQGL
-14 SAAEVAERVER
+14 SAAEVAQRVAE
-25 GLVNDVPSAP
+25 GQVNDVPSAP

-56 SLLAVILVVGPLQDA
+56 SLLVVILVVGPLQDA

-76 IVANTAVGIVQELRA
+76 IVANTLVGIVQEVRA

-106 RVVRDGRV
+106 RVVRDGQV
-114 SELAVGQV
+114 GELAVGQV

-131 AGDQVVVDGQV
+131 AGDQVVVDGEV
-142 LDAAGLEVDESL
+142 LEAAGLEVDESL
-154 LTGESEPVARRP
+154 LTGESETVTRKA

-183 QATKVGREAYA
+183 RATKVGREAYA

-210 LRAGVDQVLKY
+210 LRAGVDQILKY
-221 VTWALVPTAALLFV
+221 VTWALVPTAVLLFV

-315 QGLEPPDGATEAAA
+315 RELLPQDEAGREAAAAA

-348 QAFPAPDGWRPEAAV
+348 QAFPAPQGWRAEAAV

-375 FPGHGAFLLGAP
+375 FAGRGAFLLGAP
-387 EILLGDVTTEGS
+387 EVLLAADGAGSPGGS
-399 GEPHNGPA
+399 GA
-407 GSGSRSSPSD
+407 
-417 EVQDAPVGRDGRR
+417 
-430 DLLRRAEQIAVEGRR
+430 LLRRAEQIAVEGRR
-445 VLLLAHSARPLD
+445 VLLLAASDGPLD
-457 GERPPAGL
+457 GERAPSAL
-465 EPRAMVVIG
+465 VPRAMVVIG
-474 DQVRGDAADTVA
+474 DQVRGDAAGTVA

-502 PRTVGAIAAQVG
+502 PRTVGAIAGQVG

-519 RPVDARSLPDGQ
+519 HPVDARALPEER
-531 AALADLLEA
+531 AELAGLLEA
-540 RSVFG
+540 SSVFG
-545 RVVPRQKREMVDA
+545 RVVPRQKQAMVNA
-558 LGTRGH
+558 LEAGGH

-624 IERVAKLFVT
+624 IERVAKVFVT
-634 KTVYATVLALAVGM
+634 KTVYATVLALAVGL

-669 IPGFFLALEPN
+669 IPGFFLALEPS
-680 TRRSR
+680 TQRSH

-695 ALPAGLAAAL
+695 AIPAGLTAAL
-705 ATLAAYQVADVA
+705 GTLVAYQVADVA
-717 DVPQDQ
+717 NVPQDQ

-743 ARPLNRLRRLL
+743 ARPLNRPRRLL
-754 LAAMAAAFAV
+754 LLAMTGAFAV
-764 VLLVPFLRAFFA
+764 VLGVPFLRVFFA

-781 LPVTL
+781 APVAL
-786 TALALVAAVGG
+786 AALALDAVLGG
-797 LLTVVVLRLRL
+797 LLTLVVLRMRS

>member
-1 MAQPARLAPGRGL
+1 MRPQYSVSSKHGSDGL
-14 SAAEVAERVER
+14 SAAEVADRVAR

-35 TRTIGQIVRSNLLT
+35 TRTIGQIVRANVLT

-106 RVVRDGRV
+106 RVVRDGQADD
-114 SELAVGQV
+114 LAVGQV
-122 VLDDVLEAA
+122 VLDDVLEVA
-131 AGDQVVVDGQV
+131 AGDQVVVDGEV
-142 LDAAGLEVDESL
+142 LEAAGLEVDESL
-154 LTGESEPVARRP
+154 LTGESETVARRP

-175 VAAGSGRY
+175 VAAGNGRY
-183 QATKVGREAYA
+183 RATKVGRDAYA

-210 LRAGVDQVLKY
+210 LRAGVDQILKY
-221 VTWALVPTAALLFV
+221 VTWALVPTAALLFF

-257 MVPEGLVLLT
+257 MIPEGLVLLT

-315 QGLEPPDGATEAAA
+315 QELVATDGSAGEAAAGAA

-336 DPNPNATLRAIG
+336 DPNPNATLRAIAR
-348 QAFPAPDGWRPEAAV
+348 AFPAPDGWAPETAV

-375 FPGHGAFLLGAP
+375 FPGRGAFLLGAP
-387 EILLGDVTTEGS
+387 EVLLAHGAAAAGDGHAE
-399 GEPHNGPA
+399 
-407 GSGSRSSPSD
+407 
-417 EVQDAPVGRDGRR
+417 
-430 DLLRRAEQIAVEGRR
+430 LLRRAEQIAVQGRR
-445 VLLLAHSARPLD
+445 VVLLAHSPRPLD
-457 GERPPAGL
+457 GEAVPAAV

-474 DQVRGDAADTVA
+474 DRVRGDAAGTVA
-486 WFAAE
+486 WFATE

-519 RPVDARSLPDGQ
+519 QPVDARSLPDAGDR
-531 AALADLLEA
+531 LAELLES

-545 RVVPRQKREMVDA
+545 RVVPYQKRAMVET
-558 LGTRGH
+558 LGARGH

-624 IERVAKLFVT
+624 IERVAKVFVT
-634 KTVYATVLALAVGM
+634 KTVYATVLALAVGV
-648 AGLAFPFL
+648 AGLVFPFL
-656 PRHLTLISSLTIG
+656 PRHLTLVSSLTIG
-669 IPGFFLALEPN
+669 IPGFFLALEPT
-680 TRRSR
+680 TRRSS

-695 ALPAGLAAAL
+695 ALPAGLVAAAG
-705 ATLAAYQVADVA
+705 TLAAYQVADVA
-717 DVPQDQ
+717 NVPQLQ

-743 ARPLNRLRRLL
+743 ARPLNPLRRLL
-754 LAAMAAAFAV
+754 LAAMAAGFGV
-764 VLLVPFLRAFFA
+764 VLVVPFLRGFFA

-781 LPVTL
+781 LPVAL
-786 TALALVAAVGG
+786 TAVGLVAALGG
-797 LLTVVVLRLRL
+797 ILSLLVVRLRV

>member
-1 MAQPARLAPGRGL
+1 MPAVLGL
-14 SAAEVAERVER
+14 SAAQVAERVAR
-25 GLVNDVPSAP
+25 GQVNDVPSAP
-35 TRTIGQIVRSNLLT
+35 TRSIGQIVRANVLT

-76 IVANTAVGIVQELRA
+76 IVANTVVGIVQEMRA
-91 KRTLDRLEVVNAPRA
+91 KRTLDRLEVINAPRA
-106 RVVRDGRV
+106 RVLRDGRL
-114 SELAVGQV
+114 SDLTVGEV

-131 AGDQVVVDGQV
+131 AGDQVVVDGEV
-142 LDAAGLEVDESL
+142 LEASGLEVDESL
-154 LTGESEPVARRP
+154 LTGESETVPRRP

-175 VAAGSGRY
+175 VAAGGGRY
-183 QATKVGREAYA
+183 RATKVGRVAYA

-200 ARRFTLARSE
+200 ARRFTLASSE
-210 LRAGVDQVLKY
+210 LRAGVDQILKY
-221 VTWALVPTAALLFV
+221 VTWALVPTAVLLFV

-246 GLSGAVAGTVA
+246 GLRGAVAGTVA

-281 QVLVRELPAV
+281 HVLVRELPAV

-315 QGLEPPDGATEAAA
+315 QELVPDDAAVAEEAAAA

-348 QAFPAPDGWRPEAAV
+348 RAFPAPDGWRAEAAV

-375 FPGHGAFLLGAP
+375 FAGHGAFLLGAP
-387 EILLGDVTTEGS
+387 EVLLAAGGA
-399 GEPHNGPA
+399 GPPGGNGA
-407 GSGSRSSPSD
+407 
-417 EVQDAPVGRDGRR
+417 
-430 DLLRRAEQIAVEGRR
+430 LLRRAEQIAVEGRR
-445 VLLLAHSARPLD
+445 VLLLAASARPLG
-457 GERPPAGL
+457 GETPPAAL

-474 DQVRGDAADTVA
+474 DQVRGDAAGTVA
-486 WFAAE
+486 WFASE
-491 GVQVKVVSGDH
+491 SVQVKVVSGDH
-502 PRTVGAIAAQVG
+502 PRTVATIAGQVG

-519 RPVDARSLPDGQ
+519 QPVDARGLPEDQ
-531 AALADLLEA
+531 AELAGLLEA

-545 RVVPRQKREMVDA
+545 RVVPRQKQAMVKA
-558 LGTRGH
+558 LASRGH

-624 IERVAKLFVT
+624 IERVAKVFVT

-669 IPGFFLALEPN
+669 IPGFFLALEPS
-680 TRRSR
+680 TQRSR
-685 PGFVRRTLAF
+685 PGFVRRTLTF
-695 ALPAGLAAAL
+695 AVPAGLIAAGG
-705 ATLAAYQVADVA
+705 TLTAYQVADVA
-717 DVPQDQ
+717 NVPQDQ

-743 ARPLNRLRRLL
+743 ARPLSRPRRLL
-754 LAAMAAAFAV
+754 VLAMAGAFVV
-764 VLLVPFLRAFFA
+764 VLLVPFLRVFFA

-786 TALALVAAVGG
+786 TALALDVVLGG
-797 LLTVVVLRLRL
+797 LLAVVVLRMRA

>member
-1 MAQPARLAPGRGL
+1 VVEPARLASTRGL
-14 SAAEVAERVER
+14 TAAEVAERVER

-35 TRTIGQIVRSNLLT
+35 TRTIGQIVRSNLVT

-76 IVANTAVGIVQELRA
+76 IVANTVVGIVQEVRA

-114 SELAVGQV
+114 GELAVGQV

-131 AGDQVVVDGQV
+131 AGDQVVVDGEV
-142 LDAAGLEVDESL
+142 LEAAGLEVDESL
-154 LTGESEPVARRP
+154 LTGESEPVDRRP

-194 VQLTEE
+194 VRLTEE

-210 LRAGVDQVLKY
+210 LRAGVDQILKY

-315 QGLEPPDGATEAAA
+315 QGLEPPDGAGEAAAA

-348 QAFPAPDGWRPEAAV
+348 QAFPAPEGWRPEAAV

-375 FPGHGAFLLGAP
+375 FPGRGAYLLGAP
-387 EILLGDVTTEGS
+387 EILLGGTDG
-399 GEPHNGPA
+399 
-407 GSGSRSSPSD
+407 
-417 EVQDAPVGRDGRR
+417 GRE
-430 DLLRRAEQIAVEGRR
+430 LLRRAEQIAVEGRR
-445 VLLLAHSARPLD
+445 VVLLAHSARPLD

-491 GVQVKVVSGDH
+491 GVRVKVVSGDH
-502 PRTVGAIAAQVG
+502 PRTVGAIAGQVG

-519 RPVDARSLPDGQ
+519 QPVDARSLPEAP

-545 RVVPRQKREMVDA
+545 RVVPRQKREMVEA
-558 LGTRGH
+558 LEARGH

-586 AMGSGSAASRAVAEL
+586 AMGGGSAASRAVAEL

-624 IERVAKLFVT
+624 IERVAKVFVT
-634 KTVYATVLALAVGM
+634 KTVYATLLALAVGL

-680 TRRSR
+680 TQRSR

-695 ALPAGLAAAL
+695 AAPAGLTAAL
-705 ATLAAYQVADVA
+705 GTLVAYQVADVA
-717 DVPQDQ
+717 DVPQDE

-743 ARPLNRLRRLL
+743 ARPLNPLRRLL

-764 VLLVPFLRAFFA
+764 VLLVPFLRVFFA

-781 LPVTL
+781 LPVAL
-786 TALALVAAVGG
+786 AALALVAALGG
-797 LLTVVVLRLRL
+797 LLTLAVRRLGL

>member
-1 MAQPARLAPGRGL
+1 MAEQGL
-14 SAAEVAERVER
+14 SAAEVAQRVAR
-25 GLVNDVPSAP
+25 GQVNDVPSAP
-35 TRTIGQIVRSNLLT
+35 TRTIGQIVRANLLT

-76 IVANTAVGIVQELRA
+76 IVANTVVGIVQEVRA

-106 RVVRDGRV
+106 KVVRDGHLA
-114 SELAVGQV
+114 ELAVGQV

-131 AGDQVVVDGQV
+131 AGDQVVVDGEV
-142 LDAAGLEVDESL
+142 LEAAGLEVDESL
-154 LTGESEPVARRP
+154 LTGEFETVTRLP
-166 GDRLLSGSF
+166 GDPLLSGSF

-183 QATKVGREAYA
+183 RATKVGREAYA

-210 LRAGVDQVLKY
+210 LRAGVDQILKY

-315 QGLEPPDGATEAAA
+315 QELLPQDGVVGEEEAAAA

-336 DPNPNATLRAIG
+336 DPNPNATLRAIA

-375 FPGHGAFLLGAP
+375 FAGHGAFVIGAP
-387 EILLGDVTTEGS
+387 EVLLAPEG
-399 GEPHNGPA
+399 A
-407 GSGSRSSPSD
+407 G
-417 EVQDAPVGRDGRR
+417 QADGNRA
-430 DLLRRAEQIAVEGRR
+430 LLRKAEQIAVEGRR
-445 VLLLAHSARPLD
+445 VLLLAASPRPLD
-457 GERPPAGL
+457 GQAPPSAL
-465 EPRAMVVIG
+465 VPRAMVVIG

-502 PRTVGAIAAQVG
+502 PRTVGTVAGQVG

-519 RPVDARSLPDGQ
+519 HPVDARTLPEGQ
-531 AALADLLEA
+531 AELAGLVEA

-545 RVVPRQKREMVDA
+545 RVVPRQKQAMVQA
-558 LGTRGH
+558 LGAGGH

-586 AMGSGSAASRAVAEL
+586 AMGSGSPASRAVAEL
-601 VLMDGRFATLPAVMA
+601 VLMDGRFATLPSVMA

-624 IERVAKLFVT
+624 IERVAKVFVT
-634 KTVYATVLALAVGM
+634 KTVYATVLALAVGL

-669 IPGFFLALEPN
+669 IPGFFLALEPS
-680 TRRSR
+680 TQRSH

-695 ALPAGLAAAL
+695 AIPAGLTAAL
-705 ATLAAYQVADVA
+705 GTLVAYQVADVA
-717 DVPQDQ
+717 NVPQDQ

-743 ARPLNRLRRLL
+743 ARPLNRPRRLL
-754 LAAMAAAFAV
+754 VLAMAGAFVV
-764 VLLVPFLRAFFA
+764 VLLVPFLRVFFA

-781 LPVTL
+781 LPV
-786 TALALVAAVGG
+786 ALAALGLDVALGG
-797 LLTVVVLRLRL
+797 LLTLVVVRMRA

>member
-1 MAQPARLAPGRGL
+1 LAELGL
-14 SAAEVAERVER
+14 SAAEVAERLAR
-25 GLVNDVPSAP
+25 GQVNDVPSAP
-35 TRTIGQIVRSNLLT
+35 TRTVGQIVRTNLLT

-76 IVANTAVGIVQELRA
+76 IVANTVVGIVQELRA

-106 RVVRDGRV
+106 RVVRDGRAA
-114 SELAVGQV
+114 ELAVGQV

-131 AGDQVVVDGQV
+131 AGDQVVVDGEV
-142 LDAAGLEVDESL
+142 LEAAGLEVDESL
-154 LTGESEPVARRP
+154 LTGESEPVARSP

-183 QATKVGREAYA
+183 RATKVGREAYA
-194 VQLTEE
+194 VRLTEE

-210 LRAGVDQVLKY
+210 LRAGVDQILKY

-235 SQLRLEHGVRA
+235 SQLRLEHGVRV
-246 GLSGAVAGTVA
+246 GLRGAVAGTVA
-257 MVPEGLVLLT
+257 MVPEGLVLLC

-315 QGLEPPDGATEAAA
+315 QDLMTSQDGAGEAEAAAA

-348 QAFPAPDGWRPEAAV
+348 EAFPAPDGWRPEAAV

-375 FPGHGAFLLGAP
+375 FAGRGAYLLGAP
-387 EILLGDVTTEGS
+387 EVLLDG
-399 GEPHNGPA
+399 A
-407 GSGSRSSPSD
+407 GTGAA
-417 EVQDAPVGRDGRR
+417 DADGRR
-430 DLLRRAEQIAVEGRR
+430 ELLRQAEALATEGRR
-445 VLLLAHSARPLD
+445 VVLLAAAGGPLD
-457 GERPPAGL
+457 GERLPVAPV
-465 EPRAMVVIG
+465 PRAMVVIG
-474 DQVRGDAADTVA
+474 DQVRDDAAGTIA
-486 WFAAE
+486 WFATE
-491 GVQVKVVSGDH
+491 GVKVKVVSGDH
-502 PRTVGAIAAQVG
+502 PRTVAAVAGQVG
-514 IAGAD
+514 VAGAGD
-519 RPVDARSLPDGQ
+519 PVDARTLPEDG
-531 AALADLLEA
+531 AELAGLLER

-545 RVVPRQKREMVDA
+545 RVVPHQKRAMVAA
-558 LGTRGH
+558 LEAGGH

-586 AMGSGSAASRAVAEL
+586 AMGGGSAATRAVAAL
-601 VLMDGRFATLPAVMA
+601 VLLDGRFATLPAVMA

-624 IERVAKLFVT
+624 IERVAKVFVT
-634 KTVYATVLALAVGM
+634 KTVYATVLALAVGL
-648 AGLAFPFL
+648 AGLVFPFL

-669 IPGFFLALEPN
+669 IPGFFLAFEPCSQRA
-680 TRRSR
+680 T

-695 ALPAGLAAAL
+695 AAPAGLVAAL
-705 ATLAAYQVADVA
+705 GTLAAYQVADVA
-717 DVPQDQ
+717 DVSQDE

-743 ARPLNRLRRLL
+743 ARPLNHLRRLL
-754 LAAMAAAFAV
+754 LVAMTAGFAL

-776 LDLPP
+776 LDPPP
-781 LPVTL
+781 LPV
-786 TALALVAAVGG
+786 ALAALGLVAALGALLG
-797 LLTVVVLRLRL
+797 LLVTRLRV

>member
-1 MAQPARLAPGRGL
+1 MRQQYSGYFKSGSDGL
-14 SAAEVAERVER
+14 SAAEVAERVAR
-25 GLVNDVPSAP
+25 GQVNDVPSAP
-35 TRTIGQIVRSNLLT
+35 TRTIGQILRANLLT

-76 IVANTAVGIVQELRA
+76 IVANTVVGVVQEVRA

-106 RVVRDGRV
+106 RVVRDGRAE
-114 SELAVGQV
+114 ELPVGRV

-131 AGDQVVVDGQV
+131 AGDQVVVDGEV
-142 LDAAGLEVDESL
+142 LETAGLEVDESL

-183 QATKVGREAYA
+183 RATRVGREAYA

-210 LRAGVDQVLKY
+210 LRAGVDQILKY

-315 QGLEPPDGATEAAA
+315 QDLVADDGAAGEAAAA
-329 LGALAAA
+329 LGALAVA
-336 DPNPNATLRAIG
+336 DPNPNATLRAIAE
-348 QAFPAPDGWRPEAAV
+348 AFPPPDGWRPEGAV

-375 FPGHGAFLLGAP
+375 FADRGAYVLGAP
-387 EILLGDVTTEGS
+387 EVLLDQ
-399 GEPHNGPA
+399 
-407 GSGSRSSPSD
+407 RS
-417 EVQDAPVGRDGRR
+417 EV
-430 DLLRRAEQIAVEGRR
+430 LRRAELIATEGRR
-445 VLLLAHSARPLD
+445 VVLLAHSAAPLD
-457 GERPPAGL
+457 GDRPPAGL
-465 EPRAMVVIG
+465 KPRAMVVIG
-474 DQVRGDAADTVA
+474 DQVRGDAAATIA

-491 GVQVKVVSGDH
+491 GVEVKVVSGDH
-502 PRTVGAIAAQVG
+502 PRTVAAIAGQVG

-519 RPVDARSLPDGQ
+519 RPVDARALPDDE
-531 AALADLLEA
+531 AELAGLVED

-545 RVVPRQKREMVDA
+545 RVVPRQKRAMVEA
-558 LGTRGH
+558 LGSRGH

-586 AMGSGSAASRAVAEL
+586 AMGGGSAASRAVAEL
-601 VLMDGRFATLPAVMA
+601 VLMDGRFATLPSVMA

-624 IERVAKLFVT
+624 IERVAKVFVT
-634 KTVYATVLALAVGM
+634 KTVYATVLALAVGL

-669 IPGFFLALEPN
+669 IPGFFLALEPCAQ
-680 TRRSR
+680 RAR
-685 PGFVRRTLAF
+685 PGFVRRTLTF
-695 ALPAGLAAAL
+695 AAPAGLTAAGG
-705 ATLAAYQVADVA
+705 TLVAYQVADVA
-717 DVPQDQ
+717 NVPQDE

-743 ARPLNRLRRLL
+743 ARPLNRPRSLL
-754 LAAMAAAFAV
+754 VAAMAAGFAV
-764 VLLVPFLRAFFA
+764 VLVVPFLRGFFA

-781 LPVTL
+781 LPVAL
-786 TALALVAAVGG
+786 TALALVVVLGA
-797 LLTVVVLRLRL
+797 LLTLVVVRMRA

>member
-1 MAQPARLAPGRGL
+1 MGQQYSAYFKPGPGGL
-14 SAAEVAERVER
+14 SAAEVADRVAR

-35 TRTIGQIVRSNLLT
+35 TRTIGQILRANLLT

-76 IVANTAVGIVQELRA
+76 IVANTVVGVVQEVRA

-114 SELAVGQV
+114 AELAVGQV

-131 AGDQVVVDGQV
+131 AGDQVVVDGEV
-142 LDAAGLEVDESL
+142 LEAAGLEVDESL
-154 LTGESEPVARRP
+154 LTGESEPVSRMP

-183 QATKVGREAYA
+183 RATKVGREAYA
-194 VQLTEE
+194 VRLSEE

-210 LRAGVDQVLKY
+210 LRAGVDQILKY
-221 VTWALVPTAALLFV
+221 VTWALVPTAALLFY
-235 SQLRLEHGVRA
+235 SQLRLDHGIRA

-315 QGLEPPDGATEAAA
+315 QELVADGGTPEAEAVAA

-336 DPNPNATLRAIG
+336 DPNPNATLRAIAA
-348 QAFPAPDGWRPEAAV
+348 AFPAPDGWRPEAAV

-375 FPGHGAFLLGAP
+375 FAGHGAFLLGAP
-387 EILLGDVTTEGS
+387 EVLLNPDRPGRGD
-399 GEPHNGPA
+399 
-407 GSGSRSSPSD
+407 SRG
-417 EVQDAPVGRDGRR
+417 A
-430 DLLRRAEQIAVEGRR
+430 LLRKAEQFAVEGRR
-445 VLLLAHSARPLD
+445 VVLLASAPALD
-457 GERPPAGL
+457 TERPPAAL

-474 DQVRGDAADTVA
+474 DRVRGDAADTIA

-502 PRTVGAIAAQVG
+502 PRTVGAIAGQVG

-519 RPVDARSLPDGQ
+519 RPVDARGLPEDQ
-531 AALADLLEA
+531 AELAGLVEG

-545 RVVPRQKREMVDA
+545 RVVPRQKRAMVEA
-558 LGTRGH
+558 LGARGH

-586 AMGSGSAASRAVAEL
+586 AMGGGSAASRAVAEL

-624 IERVAKLFVT
+624 IERVAKVFVT
-634 KTVYATVLALAVGM
+634 KTVYATVLALAVGL

-680 TRRSR
+680 TQRAR

-695 ALPAGLAAAL
+695 ALPAGLVAAL
-705 ATLAAYQVADVA
+705 GTLVAYQVADVA

-743 ARPLNRLRRLL
+743 ARPLSRPRRLL
-754 LAAMAAAFAV
+754 LAAMAAGFAV
-764 VLLVPFLRAFFA
+764 VLVVPPLRVFFA

-781 LPVTL
+781 LPV
-786 TALALVAAVGG
+786 ALAALGVVAVLGG
-797 LLTVVVLRLRL
+797 LLSLVVLRMRA